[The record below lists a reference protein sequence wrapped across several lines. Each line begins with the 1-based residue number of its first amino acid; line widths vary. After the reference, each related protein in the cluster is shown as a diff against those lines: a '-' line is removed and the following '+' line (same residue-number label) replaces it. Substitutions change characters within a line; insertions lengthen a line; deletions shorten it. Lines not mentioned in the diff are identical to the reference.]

1 MINRFTSASLL
12 IALAVN
18 LPAQAVSNK
27 TWDDLSTVGSVGL
40 MGVALATPSLRG
52 DWAGTG
58 QAGLSL
64 GLAAGLATLGKAAFP
79 EQRPDRSDDKSF
91 PSGHASLAFAS
102 ATTLYRRYGWEMGF
116 PAYAVATFTGA
127 ARVAARKHH
136 WWDVVV
142 GGAVG
147 TGSGWLFTKPFNDK
161 VQFIPWADSKGGGVF
176 MAAQW

>member
-1 MINRFTSASLL
+1 MAYR
-12 IALAVN
+12 IALTTVVLTLAVN
-18 LPAQAVSNK
+18 APAQAVSNK

-64 GLAAGLATLGKAAFP
+64 ALAGGVATLGKAVIH
-79 EQRPDRSDDKSF
+79 EQRPDRSDNNSF
-91 PSGHASLAFAS
+91 PSGHTALAFAS

-136 WWDVVV
+136 WYDVVV

-161 VQFIPWADSKGGGVF
+161 VQLIPWADSKGGGLWV
-176 MAAQW
+176 ATQW